1 MRQEWKIKDRLL
13 KFHHKTLIMGVLNV
27 TPDSFSDGGS
37 YPTVASA
44 VERALEME
52 RQRRR
57 YHRYRRRIHP
67 AELYS
72 CRRPRGDRAGAASD

>member
-52 RQRRR
+52 RQGADIIDIGG
-57 YHRYRRRIHP
+57 IHP

>member
-1 MRQEWKIKDRLL
+1 MIQRRSYLAAGMENKRPFIEVSSQNLDYGR
-13 KFHHKTLIMGVLNV
+13 LNV

-52 RQRRR
+52 RQGAISSISAENPPG
-57 YHRYRRRIHP
+57 RIM
-67 AELYS
+67 LL
-72 CRRPRGDRAGAASD
+72 